1 MGTDNSPAPGT
12 PASWLQRMLT
22 SCLQALRPTTT
33 TEDPPGGLAL
43 LTEDDPEL
51 NRLGQ
56 RFSNELFA
64 RLLLELPAHRKR
76 LSTAYTGGNLPGL
89 RDNIHQL
96 LGATAYCDA
105 PELDAG
111 LRELRQAL
119 ESGDTANIEQSFT
132 RAIGIIDAILCS
144 SGCHGGD

>member
-1 MGTDNSPAPGT
+1 MGTDNSPAPGA

-33 TEDPPGGLAL
+33 TDDPPCGPVL

-64 RLLLELPAHRKR
+64 RLLLELPAHRKS

-119 ESGDTANIEQSFT
+119 ETGDTANIEQSFT
-132 RAIGIIDAILCS
+132 RVIGIIDAILCR